1 LVSYLGRE
9 SRLEPDRTSTLIAV
23 EHFDYLLTQYLAD
36 VGVAGIFLASV
47 SRSIFSIMA
56 ILFVW
61 GYTLG

>member
-1 LVSYLGRE
+1 MPNGASA
-9 SRLEPDRTSTLIAV
+9 LIAV

-36 VGVAGIFLASV
+36 VGITGIFLASV